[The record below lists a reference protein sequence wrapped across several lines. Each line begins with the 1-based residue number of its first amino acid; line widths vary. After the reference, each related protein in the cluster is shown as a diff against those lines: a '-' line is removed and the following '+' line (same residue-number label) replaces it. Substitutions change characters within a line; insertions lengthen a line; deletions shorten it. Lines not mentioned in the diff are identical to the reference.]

1 MTSPFLD
8 DALIFSVWFVATL
21 ALGRV
26 VVWISDRRRR
36 GLLQTLQSSSI
47 IPNRE
52 QKSTPYGERNV
63 RRSPR
68 MLRRLLSELRPYML
82 SILFVFAISLTAIPL
97 ALVSPLPIK
106 LIVDSVIG
114 SRPLPGYLRVVTTN
128 SSQVSAQSLVVI
140 AIGILVVGTV
150 LSNGQQLLNVWA
162 TNKVGNRITL
172 ETRARLFRQMQRL
185 SILYHDTK
193 GVTDSTYRV
202 QYDALWLQL
211 LSVDTLPPLVTSV
224 FTVVGMILVMLV
236 LDLELALIAMAVA
249 PFMLLFTFVYRQ
261 RLRAGW
267 KKVKTSES
275 AAMSGAQESLSAS
288 RVVKAFGHE
297 ERENEQFFSRYSE
310 SARAA
315 LKVFVEGGVYN
326 LLMGLV
332 TAVALAAVLYVG
344 IGHVLSGTLTLG
356 GLLIVNYY
364 LTQIYG
370 TLRDV

>member
-1 MTSPFLD
+1 
-8 DALIFSVWFVATL
+8 
-21 ALGRV
+21 
-26 VVWISDRRRR
+26 
-36 GLLQTLQSSSI
+36 
-47 IPNRE
+47 
-52 QKSTPYGERNV
+52 
-63 RRSPR
+63 
-68 MLRRLLSELRPYML
+68 
-82 SILFVFAISLTAIPL
+82 
-97 ALVSPLPIK
+97 
-106 LIVDSVIG
+106 
-114 SRPLPGYLRVVTTN
+114 
-128 SSQVSAQSLVVI
+128 
-140 AIGILVVGTV
+140 
-150 LSNGQQLLNVWA
+150 
-162 TNKVGNRITL
+162 
-172 ETRARLFRQMQRL
+172 
-185 SILYHDTK
+185 
-193 GVTDSTYRV
+193 YRV

-288 RVVKAFGHE
+288 RVVKAFGQE

-332 TAVALAAVLYVG
+332 TAVGLAAVLYVG
-344 IGHVLSGTLTLG
+344 IGHVQSGTLTLG

-370 TLRDV
+370 PLRVVGPSGSGKTTLSSLILRFFDPTQGKITLDRVDLRQYKIADLRNQFAVVLQDTVLFSTTIAENIRFAKPKASMNDIVTAAKAAHVHEFITSLPDGYDTLVGERGMKLSGGERQRVSIARAFLKDA